1 MAQSGRR
8 LAAID
13 LYQQV
18 LEEDKSATL
27 AWVGLGNILEDE
39 RASREAFGMALTLDP
54 ENKEALNGLAVL
66 DGKPIPFPAEK
77 EEEAPPA
84 ESAPVTD
91 STATVDSAA
100 EAVAKKV
107 EPNIGGIFPHP
118 VDISEFVL
126 PDGSMVSYKF
136 GDPTNLRCNRCGR
149 PISGRDS
156 KKTSVGYRCLICIH
170 ELEESYFEATN
181 SDHLIAIAI
190 ATVLSLVAGIVVS
203 RIGGFGGF
211 FIYFIIFAIGGAIG
225 TFIARVAHRAIGRR
239 RGRHLPTIIS
249 GIIAAGGILPAI
261 FTFLVTFSLFG
272 IIVPLIYA
280 FTAASAAYYFLK

>member
-1 MAQSGRR
+1 MAESGRR

-18 LEEDKSATL
+18 LEEDNSATL
-27 AWVGLGNILEDE
+27 AWVGLGNMLDDE
-39 RASREAFGMALTLDP
+39 SARREAFDKALTLDP

-66 DGKPIPFPAEK
+66 DGNPIPFPAEK
-77 EEEAPPA
+77 EEEIQEAPAPDSMSPSVDQPAA
-84 ESAPVTD
+84 ES
-91 STATVDSAA
+91 S
-100 EAVAKKV
+100 AKKV

-126 PDGSMVSYKF
+126 PDGSMVSYKS
-136 GDPTNLRCNRCGR
+136 GDPTHLRCNRCGR

-170 ELEESYFEATN
+170 ELEESFFEATS

-190 ATVLSLVAGIVVS
+190 SSVLSLIAGIVVS

-225 TFIARVAHRAIGRR
+225 TFIARTSHRAIGRR

-249 GIIAAGGILPAI
+249 GIVAAGGILPAI
-261 FTFLVTFSLFG
+261 FAFLATFSLFG